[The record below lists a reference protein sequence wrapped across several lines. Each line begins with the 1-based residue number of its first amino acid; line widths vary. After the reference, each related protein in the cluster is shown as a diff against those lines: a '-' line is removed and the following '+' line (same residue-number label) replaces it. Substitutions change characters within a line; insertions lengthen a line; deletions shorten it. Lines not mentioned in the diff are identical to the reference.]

1 MLTLQVSDVRDV
13 IGITHNEVT
22 IIGILVGI
30 VIVLGYVVYYVDKKR
45 LEARRDLKELYEKRV
60 NDEKENA
67 KELRD
72 IIREQAK
79 DLNRMFNILENLK
92 ESINVNRNR

>member
-13 IGITHNEVT
+13 IGITPNEVT
-22 IIGILVGI
+22 IIGILVGL

-60 NDEKENA
+60 VDEKENA

-72 IIREQAK
+72 IIREQGK
-79 DLNRMFNILENLK
+79 DLNRMFNILENVK